1 MPGERLEKTIT
12 EDDHLFTIERC
23 KVCGRIIWVRL
34 TNEMPPRKKEWI
46 CEDCQ

>member
-1 MPGERLEKTIT
+1 MAGERLENTIT
-12 EDDHLFTIERC
+12 DDDHLFTIERC